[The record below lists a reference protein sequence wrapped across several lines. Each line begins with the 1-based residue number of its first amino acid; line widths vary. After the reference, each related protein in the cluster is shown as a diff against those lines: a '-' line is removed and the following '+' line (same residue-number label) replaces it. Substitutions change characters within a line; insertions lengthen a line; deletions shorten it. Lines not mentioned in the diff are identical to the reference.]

1 MKFKRLIVFG
11 DSWTKGVG
19 SDLYVEKKLFE
30 RYDKPLAKLL
40 AEKYQEK
47 YCWGNQLSKRL
58 NLPYINKSEIGCS
71 NDKIL
76 QFVLDFH
83 KKEYKKSK
91 DDLFV
96 IMWSSGLRD
105 NLSFIP
111 QSIKEISRVG
121 YSFSYKDILKSK
133 DMDRASFKPYFSID
147 DKSDDFD
154 VETIEPFFKG
164 FINNIIMND
173 LIDDD
178 YFDFHNQMQIYFLQQ
193 YLEYFNID
201 YVMCDAF
208 ESMFSYSNKRKS
220 IINFDNY
227 FFPNDESNFSEY
239 LNKNFGE
246 YVFEHYGVEKKYHD
260 NGSHPNKKGYKII
273 SNLLYEFIDKKFG

>member
-1 MKFKRLIVFG
+1 
-11 DSWTKGVG
+11 
-19 SDLYVEKKLFE
+19 
-30 RYDKPLAKLL
+30 
-40 AEKYQEK
+40 
-47 YCWGNQLSKRL
+47 
-58 NLPYINKSEIGCS
+58 
-71 NDKIL
+71 
-76 QFVLDFH
+76 
-83 KKEYKKSK
+83 
-91 DDLFV
+91 
-96 IMWSSGLRD
+96 MWSSGLRD

-133 DMDRASFKPYFSID
+133 DIDRASFKPYFSID
-147 DKSDDFD
+147 NKSDDFD

-227 FFPNDESNFSEY
+227 FFLILFFYQIYSFCLNCIYIFY
-239 LNKNFGE
+239 L
-246 YVFEHYGVEKKYHD
+246 
-260 NGSHPNKKGYKII
+260 
-273 SNLLYEFIDKKFG
+273 